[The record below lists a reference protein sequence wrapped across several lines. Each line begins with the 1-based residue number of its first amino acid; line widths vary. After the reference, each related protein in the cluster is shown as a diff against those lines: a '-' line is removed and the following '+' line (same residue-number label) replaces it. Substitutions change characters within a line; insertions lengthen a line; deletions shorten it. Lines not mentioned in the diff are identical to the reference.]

1 MVTAPR
7 AHDVRVGRL
16 DRTHRT
22 RLTEIVR
29 ATGAFSDDEVAVALE
44 LFDETYP
51 GIGRRASATRSEELP
66 AARALPDARRT
77 TPEHSRFLG
86 AVTPDGELAGY
97 ACYGPTP
104 ATDRVWDLYW
114 IAVHPAAQG
123 TGSGTLLLSEVERR
137 IADDE
142 ARMLVVETSSRSDYA
157 GSRGFY
163 ARRGYLEAA
172 RVRDFYA
179 PADDRIL
186 YVKRFHQAPRD
197 RGWSA
202 GR

>member
-1 MVTAPR
+1 MTSVAR
-7 AHDVRVGRL
+7 AHDVRVGPL
-16 DRTHRT
+16 DRSHRT
-22 RLTEIVR
+22 RLAEIVR
-29 ATGAFSDDEVAVALE
+29 ATGAFSDDELAVALE
-44 LFDETYP
+44 LFDDTYP
-51 GIGRRASATRSEELP
+51 GVGRP
-66 AARALPDARRT
+66 
-77 TPEHSRFLG
+77 TPEHYRFLG
-86 AVTPDGELAGY
+86 AFTPDGELAGY
-97 ACYGPTP
+97 ACYGRTP

-123 TGSGTLLLSEVERR
+123 TGSGTHLLSEVERR

-186 YVKRFHQAPRD
+186 YVKRFHKRPAF
-197 RGWSA
+197 GA
-202 GR
+202 GVQDDE